1 MFKDTS
7 IMVQSLSIVLTGL
20 GLINCI
26 LHSIGIY
33 LMRCL
38 QRQGQLRIHHVY
50 LVSLSSSELLMNLL
64 DVIKISISYYQY
76 RSNTITQ
83 ISYYIV
89 LVQFT
94 GAAIVFHFSMI
105 FITVDRLLEILLNI
119 KYPIYWNEDKAKR
132 LLIALWIV
140 SFIITI
146 IVALCQKYFKLEWEN
161 YFFTYFFPIIEF
173 FFIGIALATYLFI
186 FKKFNTTRFPTF
198 NLPVLRKTRIA
209 PAMPSDDLAESSNG
223 VAVSPPPEQFRKLR
237 QRRSS
242 IQVFRKSKF
251 FIPVLLILT
260 FLIFIVGADMIMLFV
275 VVMGKNNAKWLSVT
289 LQISYSISNLLDAW
303 IYIFLEPEL
312 KSLLLRK
319 IKAFFVWRI

>member
-7 IMVQSLSIVLTGL
+7 VMVQSLSIVLTGL

-33 LMRCL
+33 LMRCV

-50 LVSLSSSELLMNLL
+50 LVSLSSSELLMNFL
-64 DVIKISISYYQY
+64 DVIKISISYHQNS
-76 RSNTITQ
+76 SNTITQ
-83 ISYYIV
+83 ITYYII

-132 LLIALWIV
+132 LLIALWVV
-140 SFIITI
+140 SLIITI
-146 IVALCQKYFKLEWEN
+146 IVALCQKYLDFQWEN

-173 FFIGIALATYLFI
+173 FFIGLALATYLFI
-186 FKKFNTTRFPTF
+186 FKKFNTTRFPAF
-198 NLPVLRKTRIA
+198 NLPVLRRTRIA
-209 PAMPSDDLAESSNG
+209 PAPDDLADSSND
-223 VAVSPPPEQFRKLR
+223 ASVSPRPEQFRQLR

-275 VVMGKNNAKWLSVT
+275 VVMGGNNSQWLSVT
-289 LQISYSISNLLDAW
+289 LQISYSLSNLLDAW

-312 KSLLLRK
+312 KSLLVRK

>member
-1 MFKDTS
+1 
-7 IMVQSLSIVLTGL
+7 MVQSLSIVLTGL

-64 DVIKISISYYQY
+64 DVIKISMSYHQN
-76 RSNTITQ
+76 SSSTLTQ
-83 ISYYIV
+83 ISNYIV

-146 IVALCQKYFKLEWEN
+146 IVALCQKYLKLEWES

-173 FFIGIALATYLFI
+173 
-186 FKKFNTTRFPTF
+186 
-198 NLPVLRKTRIA
+198 
-209 PAMPSDDLAESSNG
+209 
-223 VAVSPPPEQFRKLR
+223 
-237 QRRSS
+237 
-242 IQVFRKSKF
+242 
-251 FIPVLLILT
+251 
-260 FLIFIVGADMIMLFV
+260 
-275 VVMGKNNAKWLSVT
+275 
-289 LQISYSISNLLDAW
+289 
-303 IYIFLEPEL
+303 
-312 KSLLLRK
+312 LLL
-319 IKAFFVWRI
+319 VCP